1 MGQTKPPNVHQ
12 TWSEAEAALL
22 KSQTQATAGQFA
34 VAVMH
39 EINSPLEAISNLVF
53 LVEHYAEDP
62 FEVRKYIQMAEEQL
76 VQVRRI
82 AHQTL
87 KFYRQGDVQEPVD
100 FVGLAEAALRIHDHK
115 ITAKRLRLHKDL
127 QREAMARAHAGD
139 MLQVVSNLIANALDA
154 LPEEGTL
161 YLRVRKS
168 RDEVHVTIAD
178 NGHGIPQEAVDKI
191 FEPFFTTK
199 KEHGTGLGLA
209 ISRSIV
215 ERHKGRIR
223 LRSSVRGNSSGTVF
237 RISLPVH
244 RSSDSLKTTAA

>member
-1 MGQTKPPNVHQ
+1 MGQIKPPNVQQ
-12 TWSEAEAALL
+12 TWSEVEAALL
-22 KSQTQATAGQFA
+22 RSQTQATAGQFA

-53 LVEHYAEDP
+53 LVGHYAEDP
-62 FEVRKYIQMAEEQL
+62 LEVRKYVQMAEEQL

-100 FVGLAEAALRIHDHK
+100 LVGLAEAALRIHDHK

-127 QREAMARAHAGD
+127 QREAIARAHEGD
-139 MLQVVSNLIANALDA
+139 LLQVVSNLIANALDA

-215 ERHKGRIR
+215 ERHNGRIR
-223 LRSSVRGNSSGTVF
+223 LRSSVRANSSGTVF

-244 RSSDSLKTTAA
+244 RSREVLKTKTA